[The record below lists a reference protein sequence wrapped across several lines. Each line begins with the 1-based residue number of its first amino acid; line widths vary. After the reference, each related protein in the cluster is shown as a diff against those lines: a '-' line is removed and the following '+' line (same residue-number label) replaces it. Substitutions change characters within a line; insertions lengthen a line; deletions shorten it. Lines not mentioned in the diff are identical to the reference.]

1 MGNLVLT
8 RRAGQTVH
16 IGGDITVTVIGIDGG
31 QVRLAFSAPP
41 NVRIDRSEVRERIN
55 AELVI
60 NADRSVSQR

>member
-41 NVRIDRSEVRERIN
+41 NVRIDRAEVRERIN

-60 NADRSVSQR
+60 NSELVSQR

>member
-1 MGNLVLT
+1 MGNLILT

-16 IGGDITVTVIGIDGG
+16 IGSDITVTVIGIDGG

-41 NVRIDRSEVRERIN
+41 TVRIDRAEVRERIN

-60 NADRSVSQR
+60 NSELVSQR